1 MEDIIKKINRE
12 FELFYIGMLSTSKA
26 NLFTK
31 SDEIEKKKAIFHFVK
46 EHQVKGKFS
55 EEEMQI
61 LLACDNTLEEIYR
74 YVDSYLIEEGS
85 IDVAVLTWL
94 FNQKKS

>member
-31 SDEIEKKKAIFHFVK
+31 SAEIEKKKAIFHFVK
-46 EHQVKGKFS
+46 EHQKREKFS

-61 LLACDNTLEEIYR
+61 LLACDNILEEIYR